1 MKIKGKNITI
11 LLLGLAICGI
21 LINIVS
27 ASSYYS
33 SLEMDTATLKG
44 ATRYYSAGTNKFFI
58 KPTKLTPQEA
68 GEYVQ
73 LRVQLNEDT
82 GSMCVLVGTR
92 YIDMYKKLLGQTYDE
107 NFETSIKNLYCIGD
121 GRWYDKRA
129 YDGISSG
136 CTNGKKYNR
145 NGGIKNDRSR

>member
-44 ATRYYSAGTNKFFI
+44 ATRYYSAGTNKIFI

-107 NFETSIKNLYCIGD
+107 NFGYL
-121 GRWYDKRA
+121 
-129 YDGISSG
+129 SSG
-136 CTNGKKYNR
+136 NKYYYFTTNHDNVDWGYVYAKQGNVLMTSDSGKEL
-145 NGGIKNDRSR
+145 

>member
-1 MKIKGKNITI
+1 MNSKCKMIST
-11 LLLGLAICGI
+11 LLIVLVCCVVF
-21 LINIVS
+21 INIVS

-33 SLEMDTATLKG
+33 SLKLDTATLKG
-44 ATRYYSAGTNKFFI
+44 STRYYTAGTNKFFI

-92 YIDMYKKLLGQTYDE
+92 YINMYKANLGQTYDE
-107 NFETSIKNLYCIGD
+107 NFGYL
-121 GRWYDKRA
+121 A
-129 YDGISSG
+129 A
-136 CTNGKKYNR
+136 GKKYYYFTTNH
-145 NGGIKNDRSR
+145 NNVDWGYVYAKQGNVLMTSDSGKEL

>member
-1 MKIKGKNITI
+1 MKRKGKII
-11 LLLGLAICGI
+11 SALLLVLVCCGI
-21 LINIVS
+21 LINIVL

-44 ATRYYSAGTNKFFI
+44 STRYYTAGPNKFFI

-92 YIDMYKKLLGQTYDE
+92 YIDMYKANLGQTYEE
-107 NFETSIKNLYCIGD
+107 NFGYLSAGNKYYYFTTNHDNVDWGYIYAKQGNVLMTSD
-121 GRWYDKRA
+121 
-129 YDGISSG
+129 SG
-136 CTNGKKYNR
+136 KEL
-145 NGGIKNDRSR
+145 